1 MNAETIWPKLTDIF
15 RNQFQ
20 DNQLTIGPETT
31 ADDVEGWDSLAH
43 VQLLVAVEK
52 AFGIRFN
59 TGEVVSLANVG
70 EMVELIA
77 LRTVGVS

>member
-1 MNAETIWPKLTDIF
+1 MNSETIWPKLTDIF

-59 TGEVVSLANVG
+59 TGEVASLANVG
-70 EMVELIA
+70 EMVELIV